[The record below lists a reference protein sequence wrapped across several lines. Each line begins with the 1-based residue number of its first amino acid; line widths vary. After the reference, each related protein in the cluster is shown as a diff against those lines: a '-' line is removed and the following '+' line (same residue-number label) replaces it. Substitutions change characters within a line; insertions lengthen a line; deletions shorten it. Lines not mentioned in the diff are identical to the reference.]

1 MGEGIMEYQLL
12 SRFLGNYSRLFRR
25 EFDSDALAIQHVESA
40 LSGLVGD
47 GILQL
52 SRYDENDQMLVIA
65 MWTIQK
71 GFKRVF

>member
-1 MGEGIMEYQLL
+1 MEYYLH
-12 SRFLGNYSRLFRR
+12 SGILGKHTRLFYR
-25 EFDSDALAIQHVESA
+25 EFHSDEVAIQHVESA

-52 SRYDENDQMLVIA
+52 SRYDVQDKMVVIA

>member
-1 MGEGIMEYQLL
+1 MEYQLL
-12 SRFLGNYSRLFRR
+12 SGFLGSYTRLFHR
-25 EFDSDALAIQHVESA
+25 EFDSDELAIQHVESA

-52 SRYDENDQMLVIA
+52 SRYDVQDQMVVIA
-65 MWTIQK
+65 MWAIQK